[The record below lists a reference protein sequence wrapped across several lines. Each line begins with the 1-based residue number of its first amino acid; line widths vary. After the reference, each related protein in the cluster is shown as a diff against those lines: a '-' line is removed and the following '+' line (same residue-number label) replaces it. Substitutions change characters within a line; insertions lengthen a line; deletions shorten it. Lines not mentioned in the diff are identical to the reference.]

1 MNDQQKQSILAVLN
15 AALHNQRMVQ
25 DQLRSLWNPKDKSF
39 PDFDMREVAKEAD
52 ESAKAIEKAIKD
64 LNG

>member
-1 MNDQQKQSILAVLN
+1 MDDQQKQSIIAVLK

-25 DQLRSLWNPKDKSF
+25 DQLRSLYNPKDKSF
-39 PDFDMREVAKEAD
+39 PDFDMRDTAQEVDEA
-52 ESAKAIEKAIKD
+52 AQAIEKAIRS